1 MTPGKT
7 RGVLGGLVL
16 LGLACRGEPT
26 DAPQPA
32 ASAPPSP
39 VVPLTSASAIPASR
53 KTWST
58 QELTWRYPD
67 TPMGEMVVV
76 ISIPETRDPL
86 PVLFAFHGLGEAQK
100 GPERGARGWVD
111 DYGLKRALGR
121 LTSPPISST
130 DTEELAERT
139 RLSQINQSLA
149 RRPYRGMVIV
159 TPYTPDILSPSRS
172 IDAAEPLGKW
182 IVEELLPRVR
192 RETPAL
198 PDAAATGIDG
208 VSLGGRVA
216 LLVGLGHPTVF
227 GAVGALQPAIYANDL
242 DALTQRGVEATKQNP
257 KLSLRLLTSRNDFYL
272 DTVQHLGKRWRA
284 WGVAHQ
290 LDVIAGP
297 HSYAFNRGPGVY
309 EMLLFHDRALRGEPM
324 F

>member
-1 MTPGKT
+1 M
-7 RGVLGGLVL
+7 RWCALIL
-16 LGLACRGEPT
+16 LLSACRGEPT
-26 DAPQPA
+26 DPPPQPPTQDRPSTA
-32 ASAPPSP
+32 AP
-39 VVPLTSASAIPASR
+39 VAATSAAPAVPASR
-53 KTWST
+53 KTWAT

-76 ISIPETRDPL
+76 VSIPETRDAL
-86 PVLFAFHGLGEAQK
+86 PVLIAFHGLGEAQK
-100 GPERGARGWVD
+100 GPERGARGWID

-121 LTSPPISST
+121 LASPPITSD
-130 DTEELAERT
+130 DTEDLAERT
-139 RLSQINQSLA
+139 RLSQINQSLT
-149 RRPYRGMVIV
+149 RTPYRGMVIV
-159 TPYTPDILSPSRS
+159 TPYTPDIISPERS
-172 IDAAEPLGKW
+172 LGAAEPLGRW
-182 IVEELLPRVR
+182 LVEELLPRVR
-192 RETPAL
+192 RETPAI
-198 PDAAATGIDG
+198 PEAAATGIDG

-216 LLVGLGHPTVF
+216 LLVGLAHPSAF

-242 DALTQRGVEATKQNP
+242 DALTQRGVAARNQNA

-272 DTVQHLGKRWRA
+272 DTIQHLGKRWRVR
-284 WGVAHQ
+284 GVDHQ